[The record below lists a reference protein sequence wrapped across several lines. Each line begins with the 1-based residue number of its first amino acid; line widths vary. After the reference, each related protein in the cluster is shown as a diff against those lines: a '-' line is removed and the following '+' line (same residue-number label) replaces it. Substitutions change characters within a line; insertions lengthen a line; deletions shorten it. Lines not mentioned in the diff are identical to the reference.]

1 MDENGLDLD
10 EIRSALPDRVEPHID
25 LAEYLSDRGMQHEA
39 ENAYSDAFNYLDK
52 EVEVNPSCFFKAGTY
67 FTKQKNYEE
76 ALNIMLKGIEYVPDN
91 AKIRIAAAFLYEKV
105 GIPYRATEE
114 LKYALIL
121 DPKNR
126 RARKKLQELIA
137 KQ

>member
-1 MDENGLDLD
+1 
-10 EIRSALPDRVEPHID
+10 
-25 LAEYLSDRGMQHEA
+25 
-39 ENAYSDAFNYLDK
+39 
-52 EVEVNPSCFFKAGTY
+52 
-67 FTKQKNYEE
+67 
-76 ALNIMLKGIEYVPDN
+76 
-91 AKIRIAAAFLYEKV
+91 LYEKV

>member
-1 MDENGLDLD
+1 
-10 EIRSALPDRVEPHID
+10 
-25 LAEYLSDRGMQHEA
+25 MQHQA
-39 ENAYSDAFNYLDK
+39 ENIYSDAFNYLDK
-52 EVEVNPSCFFKAGTY
+52 KVEVSPSCFFKAGTY
-67 FTKQKNYEE
+67 FTKQKDYEE

-91 AKIRIAAAFLYEKV
+91 AKIRIAAAYLYEKV